1 MSNIVLLHGAW
12 HGGWS
17 WGGLQ
22 TLLEQHGHRVFTPT
36 FTGLGDRAHLL
47 TPEVGIHTHIQ
58 DIAMFLQYQELDDC
72 VLIGHSYAGLI
83 MPGLQEQLH
92 ITGSTHIQR
101 AIYLDA
107 VLVPC
112 GQSWSDAHDPATR
125 RQRLISSYQGSNS
138 TTVFP
143 VPTVANMGVHDP
155 ADIRWADRMLTPHPA
170 RTYTDIQDVG
180 PDLYPGIYVDCTQ
193 PALSALESSKLYAR
207 QLGWPY
213 LELQAGHDCMISH
226 PLETLQTLKPYLSC
240 ATPTV

>member
-17 WGGLQ
+17 WGNLQ
-22 TLLEQHGHRVFTPT
+22 ALLEQHGHRVFTPT

-47 TPEVGIHTHIQ
+47 TPQVGIHTHIQ
-58 DIAMFLQYQELDDC
+58 DIVAFFQYQELDEC

-101 AIYLDA
+101 AVYLDA
-107 VLVPC
+107 VLVPG
-112 GQSWSDAHDPATR
+112 GQSWAYSHPPATR
-125 RQRLISSYQGSNS
+125 RQRLASSYQGSND

-143 VPTVANMGVHDP
+143 VPTVANMGVNDP
-155 ADIRWADRMLTPHPA
+155 AHIRWADSLLTPHPT
-170 RTYTDIQDVG
+170 RSYTDIQNVD

-226 PLETLQTLKPYLSC
+226 PLETLHILEPYLSC
-240 ATPTV
+240 APPIV